1 MTGLLDWLTYDGA
14 ERGWTIADNGGWRRV
29 GYPSLAEEVRRVAAA
44 CLESGV
50 RPGAVVSIVESA
62 PERFMTNFF
71 GVLAAGAT
79 PNPLAPPLPLQNEA
93 AYRQQ
98 LSALLAA
105 AAPAAIIVADELE
118 AMVRPVVET
127 SGSVTI
133 VGTSAAVPEPSE
145 LPGCVPDGIGL
156 LQFTSGSSGSPKA
169 VRVSVANLEAN
180 CEAIDRWLEFRP
192 TDRIATWLP
201 PYHDMGLIGCIITP
215 TILNLDIQAM
225 TPIDFVRDPLSW
237 LSCFGRDG
245 ATITATPNFALSYL
259 LRKMTDDALAGMD
272 FDPWRVMIV
281 GAERIDPAVLRDFA
295 QRLAPYGFD
304 ARTPCPAYG
313 LAEGTLAVSGLRP
326 AESVQVTAVTPES
339 GVVDG
344 PFDLM
349 SAPLADGRR
358 WLVGCGAP
366 LDGVTVRTAENDEFP
381 GAPGELIVGG
391 PGVAREYRT
400 ADGARDLARA
410 EDGALLTGDAGLLV
424 RGQVYPIGRVGDAVK
439 VRGRTVYAEDI
450 EAAVVEA
457 FGVPANRVVALA
469 GNAFGAARV
478 AVLVEDRPVE
488 AVRLRQVLA
497 GQLGAETSLR
507 LFIGD
512 RGLIVRTTSGKPRR
526 RIMWNQLLQG
536 EFDALERS

>member
-1 MTGLLDWLTYDGA
+1 MTGLLDWLAYDGE
-14 ERGWTIADNGGWRRV
+14 ERGWTIADNGDWRRV
-29 GYPSLAEEVRRVAAA
+29 AYPRLSEQVRRVAAA
-44 CLESGV
+44 CIEAGV

-79 PNPLAPPLPLQNEA
+79 PNPLAPPLPLQNES

-105 AAPAAIIVADELE
+105 AAPSAIIVAEEL
-118 AMVRPVVET
+118 AGVVHPVLESV
-127 SGSVTI
+127 GGVTI
-133 VGTSAAVPEPSE
+133 VGTSNATPAVTE
-145 LPGCVPDGIGL
+145 LPGCAPDRIGL

-180 CEAIDRWLEFRP
+180 CAAIDRWLEFRP

-225 TPIDFVRDPLSW
+225 TPIDFIRDPLSW

-245 ATITATPNFALSYL
+245 ATITATPNFALAYL
-259 LRKMTDDALAGMD
+259 LRKMTDEALAGMD

-281 GAERIDPAVLRDFA
+281 GAERIDPAILRGFA
-295 QRLAPYGFD
+295 ERLAPYGFD
-304 ARTPCPAYG
+304 SRTPCPAYG

-326 AESVQVTAVTPES
+326 SEPVQAAAVTPET
-339 GVVDG
+339 GAVDG
-344 PFDLM
+344 PFELM
-349 SAPLADGRR
+349 SAPLEDGRR

-366 LDGVTVRTAENDEFP
+366 LDGVTVRTAATDEYA

-391 PGVAREYRT
+391 PSVAREYQT
-400 ADGARDLARA
+400 AEGTRDLSRA
-410 EDGALLTGDAGLLV
+410 EDGALATGDAGLLV
-424 RGQVYPIGRVGDAVK
+424 GGQLFPIGRVGDAVK
-439 VRGRTVYAEDI
+439 VRGRTIYAEDI

-478 AVLVEDRPVE
+478 AVLVEDKPVE

-497 GQLGAETSLR
+497 GQLGTDTSLR

-512 RGLIVRTTSGKPRR
+512 RGLIARTTSGKPRR
-526 RIMWNQLLQG
+526 RVMWNQLLQG

>member
-1 MTGLLDWLTYDGA
+1 MTGLLDWLAYDGS
-14 ERGWTIADNGGWRRV
+14 ERGWTIADNGAWRHV
-29 GYPSLAEEVRRVAAA
+29 PYPSLARQVRRVAAA

-62 PERFMTNFF
+62 PERFMANFF

-79 PNPLAPPLPLQNEA
+79 PNPLAPPLPLQPEG

-105 AAPAAIIVADELE
+105 ASPSAIIVADEL
-118 AMVRPVVET
+118 AAVVHPVVES
-127 SGSVTI
+127 SGGITI
-133 VGTSAAVPEPSE
+133 VGESTVAPAVSE
-145 LPGCVPDGIGL
+145 LPGCAPDRVGL

-180 CEAIDRWLEFRP
+180 CAAIDRWLEFRP

-225 TPIDFVRDPLSW
+225 TPIDFIRDPLSW

-245 ATITATPNFALSYL
+245 ATITATPNFALGYL
-259 LRKMTDDALAGMD
+259 LRKMTDEALAEMD
-272 FDPWRVMIV
+272 FDTWRVMIV
-281 GAERIDPAVLRDFA
+281 GAERIDPLVLRDFA
-295 QRLAPYGFD
+295 KRLAPYGFD
-304 ARTPCPAYG
+304 PRTPCPAYG

-326 AESVQVTAVTPES
+326 AETVRTIAVTPES
-339 GVVDG
+339 GAVQG
-344 PFDLM
+344 PSDLL
-349 SAPLADGRR
+349 SAPLEDGRR

-366 LDGVTVRTAENDEFP
+366 LDGVTARLADNDEFP
-381 GAPGELIVGG
+381 GAPAELIVGG
-391 PGVAREYRT
+391 PSVAQEYQT
-400 ADGARDLARA
+400 AAGTRDLARA
-410 EDGALLTGDAGLLV
+410 GNGDLATGDAGLLV
-424 RGQVYPIGRVGDAVK
+424 EGQLYPIGRVGDAVK

-457 FGVPANRVVALA
+457 FGVSANRVVALA

-478 AVLVEDRPVE
+478 AVLVEDKPVE

-497 GQLGAETSLR
+497 GQLGTETSLR

-512 RGLIVRTTSGKPRR
+512 RGLIARTTSGKPRR
-526 RIMWNQLLQG
+526 RVMWNRLLEG
-536 EFDALERS
+536 EFDTLERS